1 MALMWAPGRI
11 HSAFTTGSREGVVV
25 TLLYSI
31 SSLQA
36 QCADQNHLIADK
48 LPGLTPVQRRALRS
62 SSQTFRSL
70 SERTKEHANLMREI
84 TGLGTAEEAAV
95 G

>member
-1 MALMWAPGRI
+1 MTAMEQDLN
-11 HSAFTTGSREGVVV
+11 GVVV

-36 QCADQNHLIADK
+36 QCADQNYLIADR
-48 LPGLTPVQRRALRS
+48 LPGLTSQQRRALRS
-62 SSQTFRSL
+62 TSQTFRSL
-70 SERTKEHANLMREI
+70 AERTKEHANLIREF
-84 TGLGTAEEAAV
+84 TGLEPAAEVAA

>member
-1 MALMWAPGRI
+1 MNC
-11 HSAFTTGSREGVVV
+11 RERDLNEVIV

-31 SSLQA
+31 STLQS
-36 QCADQNHLIADK
+36 QCADQSYLIADR
-48 LPGLTPVQRRALRS
+48 LPGLTPIQRRALRS

-70 SERTKEHANLMREI
+70 AERTKGHATLMREV
-84 TGLGTAEEAAV
+84 TGMTMAA

>member
-1 MALMWAPGRI
+1 MTSME
-11 HSAFTTGSREGVVV
+11 RELNSVVV

-36 QCADQNHLIADK
+36 QCADQNYLIADK